1 MDNIRF
7 VSKDIFKELPHVVES
22 WWKIAL
28 NVVDKV
34 NSSFINNL
42 TFSSGEWFDF
52 SSLHIPSLRCG
63 ISIFSTW
70 WIIFIVVLFTVSLPL
85 YLVHYGTQKRIRN
98 LTSNI
103 PGPLTLP
110 ILGSV
115 TTFASSNLVQLF
127 QKLVEAVNKY
137 GPVFHFW
144 MGNKLYIVISDA
156 ESIEKLLTSKALI
169 KKISSVSKIANSNG
183 AVAPDVEKWKI
194 HRTIISSTFNN
205 NVLDQFM
212 WNFFENSLLLTQK
225 LKLLANGSSI
235 NIYPYVC
242 ACTFHIICETTMG
255 TNANTQMEGDH
266 VFVEN
271 LLHALEE
278 IGGTLKDPSIINDC
292 IQNRKKQY
300 EKDKEV
306 SLKYLH
312 EFVDKVITEKLTSRR
327 NGLQENR
334 GKHQVEYVQ
343 WIRGREMCLLDLLIQ
358 DNQLT
363 AEEIR
368 DELCSLMVASSKVA
382 VTCCYVLY
390 LLGVYQEVQ
399 DKVLEEQEKI
409 FGDDIHRAATS
420 KDLCS
425 MNYLEQVGAVQT
437 QNSLISMP

>member
-22 WWKIAL
+22 WWKIAI
-28 NVVDKV
+28 NVIDKV

-42 TFSSGEWFDF
+42 TFSSREWFDF
-52 SSLHIPSLRCG
+52 SSVHIQSLRNG
-63 ISIFSTW
+63 ISIFLTW
-70 WIIFIVVLFTVSLPL
+70 WIMLIIVLFTLSLPL
-85 YLVHYGTQKRIRN
+85 YLAHYRTQKRIRN

-110 ILGSV
+110 IWGSIPS
-115 TTFASSNLVQLF
+115 FASSNLVQLF

-137 GPVFHFW
+137 GPVVRFW
-144 MGNKLYIVISDA
+144 MGNTLYIIISDA
-156 ESIEKLLTSKALI
+156 ESIEKLLTSKSPI
-169 KKISSVSKIANSNG
+169 KKTSSVSKIANGSG

-212 WNFFENSLLLTQK
+212 WSFFENSLVLTQK

-242 ACTFHIICETTMG
+242 ACTLDIICETTMG
-255 TNANTQMEGDH
+255 TNVNTQMEGDH

-278 IGGTLKDPSIINDC
+278 LGGTLKNPWIINGC
-292 IQNRKKQY
+292 IQNRKKQH

-327 NGLQENR
+327 NGLQQNR
-334 GKHQVEYVQ
+334 GKQQVEYVQ

-368 DELCSLMVASSKVA
+368 DELCTLIVASSKVA

-409 FGDDIHRAATS
+409 FGDDTHRAATS
-420 KDLCS
+420 KDLCT
-425 MNYLEQVGAVQT
+425 MNYLEQVGRI
-437 QNSLISMP
+437 L